1 VTFMPGR
8 EPADTGL
15 MSDPFGLSDPLRGG
29 GRPSNMS
36 SFLLVA
42 VAVAIAATLA
52 GAALLVMKRGGEAAA
67 DAADEAVTTVDRAS
81 DIQAQVTLQ
90 AAVRAAL
97 AIRAEEGSLA
107 GATPEALGAY
117 DPALTFTS
125 ATSTDPTVVS
135 VAVAGETWGAATR
148 SGSGSCLWVRL
159 DAQGSVAYGAGTACT
174 GTAALS
180 ASRPAW

>member
-1 VTFMPGR
+1 MRGR

-29 GRPSNMS
+29 RRPSNVS

-67 DAADEAVTTVDRAS
+67 DAADEAVTTIDRAS
-81 DIQAQVTLQ
+81 DTQAQVTLQ
-90 AAVRAAL
+90 QAVRAAL
-97 AIRAEEGSLA
+97 AIQAETGTLA

-117 DPALTFTS
+117 DPAITFTS
-125 ATSTDPTVVS
+125 APSTDPTVVS
-135 VAVAGETWGAATR
+135 VAAAGETWGAATR

-159 DAQGSVAYGAGTACT
+159 DAQGSVAYGAGPACT
-174 GTAALS
+174 GTAALG
-180 ASRPAW
+180 ASRTSW